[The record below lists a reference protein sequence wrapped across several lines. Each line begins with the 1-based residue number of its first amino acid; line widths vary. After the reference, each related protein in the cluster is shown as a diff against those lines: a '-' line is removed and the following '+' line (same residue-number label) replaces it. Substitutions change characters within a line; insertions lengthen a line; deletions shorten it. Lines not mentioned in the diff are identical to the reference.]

1 MILCAEELKLIEL
14 DNGFVGVELEFSGV
28 VGKFLLLCDGSFAV
42 INRNNEM
49 TIVHDADSI
58 LVYLVGL
65 YSANSLRYLFDD
77 EWERVIEKK
86 PHQPSHLEV
95 LFNWNMWESRVLAGL
110 VRY

>member
-1 MILCAEELKLIEL
+1 MIFCAEELKFIEL
-14 DNGFVGVELEFSGV
+14 DNDFVGVELEFSGI
-28 VGKFLLLCDGSFAV
+28 VGKFLPLCDGSFAV

-58 LVYLVGL
+58 LVFLVGL
-65 YSANSLRYLFDD
+65 YYANSIRYLFDD

-86 PHQPSHLEV
+86 PHQPSNLEV

-110 VRY
+110 IRY